1 MRKFLL
7 GAVCFA
13 GILSGCTQSNTDQ
26 TKEIHDLKKQ
36 VDQMSLENEA
46 LRKTITDE
54 REALE
59 VAMNEQAN
67 SDYSTISS
75 KNIEKYPQTL
85 YKKKSLDIDED
96 GEEEIIELYVNAG
109 KMENGLF
116 AWDDGQNWLLLVQDG
131 ENSYPLFDDY
141 IQLGSLDF
149 STATFDG
156 KPGIVMHMTQHSNII
171 IQKIT
176 YDQKVKGLQKETFYK
191 KENMND
197 YYNPPASYA
206 LFKDA
211 YELMGIAFEKTV
223 PIQEASENTLQDPQ
237 EIWYIIEPVLQ
248 EFRNAQHLFELAFTL
263 NPELNVS
270 LNGPITFLN
279 EMIINTPTAVQVDQ
293 LKTIYRMIKESEI
306 QELIIEENNQLHP
319 SVRDLFQKFD
329 STLNVQQS
337 S

>member
-1 MRKFLL
+1 MRTFLL
-7 GAVCFA
+7 GAICFA
-13 GILSGCTQSNTDQ
+13 GILSGCSQSNTDQ
-26 TKEIHDLKKQ
+26 TKEINDLKKQ
-36 VDQMSLENEA
+36 VDQMSQENET
-46 LRKTITDE
+46 LRKTIADE

-67 SDYSTISS
+67 SDYSTITA
-75 KNIEKYPQTL
+75 KNIEEYPYTL
-85 YKKKSLDIDED
+85 YKKKSLDIDKD

-116 AWDDGQNWLLLVQDG
+116 AWDDGQNWLLVVQDG
-131 ENSYPLFDDY
+131 EDSYPLFDDY

-156 KPGIVMHMTQHSNII
+156 KPGIVMHKTQHTSIT
-171 IQKIT
+171 IQKFT
-176 YDQKVKGLQKETFYK
+176 YDQKVKGYHKETFYK
-191 KENMND
+191 KDNVND
-197 YYNPPASYA
+197 QYNQPASYA

-211 YELMGIAFEKTV
+211 YELMEIAFDKMI
-223 PIQEASENTLQDPQ
+223 PILEASENTLQDPQ
-237 EIWYIIEPVLQ
+237 ERWYIIEPALQ
-248 EFRNAQHLFELAFTL
+248 EIRNAQHLFELAFTL

-279 EMIINTPTAVQVDQ
+279 EMIINSPTAVQMDQ
-293 LKTIYRMIKESEI
+293 LKTIYRMVKDSEI

-319 SVRDLFQKFD
+319 SVKDLFQKFD

>member
-46 LRKTITDE
+46 LIKTIEDK

-59 VAMNEQAN
+59 VVMNEQAN
-67 SDYSTISS
+67 SDYSTISA
-75 KNIEKYPQTL
+75 KNIEEYPQTL

-116 AWDDGQNWLLLVQDG
+116 AWDDGQNWLLVVKNG
-131 ENSYPLFDDY
+131 EDSYPLFDDY

-149 STATFDG
+149 STAIFDG
-156 KPGIVMHMTQHSNII
+156 KPGIVMHKTQHTSII
-171 IQKIT
+171 IQKFT
-176 YDQKVKGLQKETFYK
+176 YDQKVKGFHKETFYK
-191 KENMND
+191 KDNMND
-197 YYNPPASYA
+197 YYNQPASYA

-211 YELMGIAFEKTV
+211 YELMEIAFDTA
-223 PIQEASENTLQDPQ
+223 PILEASENTLQDPQ
-237 EIWYIIEPVLQ
+237 ERQYIIEPVLQ

-263 NPELNVS
+263 NPQLNVS

-279 EMIINTPTAVQVDQ
+279 EIIINSPTAVQMDQ
-293 LKTIYRMIKESEI
+293 LKTIYRMITESEI

-319 SVRDLFQKFD
+319 SVKDLFQKFD